1 MVIHVLEEDFGSV
14 YMGHQM
20 MEVLG
25 PGQIVFADHL
35 DYMVP

>member
-1 MVIHVLEEDFGSV
+1 MVVNVVEEHIGSV

-20 MEVLG
+20 MEVVG
-25 PGQIVFADHL
+25 PGQIVYADHL